1 MSTPV
6 PRSLRP
12 PRPTSADVARLAGVS
27 RATVSYVLNG
37 RTDVPVKEATRQQV
51 LEAARELDYH
61 PSPAA
66 RALRAGHG
74 DVVLVLLPDWAVGQF
89 ADILAELGRLVG
101 AHGLVCLRHE
111 GRQWQGN
118 LAHLL
123 ARVTAAVVVTVEPL
137 SPDDASALARAGVP
151 EVRLWWLDDPGHL
164 HSTVVDQADVVRVQV
179 DHLIDQGYRRLAYLA
194 LEDAHSRRF
203 IDVRISA
210 FEQIARERGLRM
222 SPVAVEPH
230 DLDAVRT
237 RLDAWTRRPSRP
249 LGLCTWSDV
258 TALAA
263 LSAARSLGLD
273 VPGQVGII
281 GVDDTAAARLALPA
295 LTSVRLDLGQEAAM
309 AAHHV
314 AQALGIATSELVP
327 REAVHLVQRSS
338 T

>member
-1 MSTPV
+1 MSTSV
-6 PRSLRP
+6 HRTSRA

-37 RTDVPVKEATRQQV
+37 RTDVPVKETTRQQV
-51 LEAARELDYH
+51 LAAARELDYH

-74 DVVLVLLPDWAVGQF
+74 DVVLVLLPEWAVGQF
-89 ADILAELGRLVG
+89 ADILADLGRLVG

-111 GRQWQGN
+111 GRQWEGN
-118 LAHLL
+118 LARLL
-123 ARVTAAVVVTVEPL
+123 GRVTAAVVVTVEPL
-137 SPDDASALARAGVP
+137 GPDDAAALERTGVP
-151 EVRLWWLDDPGHL
+151 EVRLWWLDNPGQRHN
-164 HSTVVDQADVVRVQV
+164 TVIDQADVVRVQV
-179 DHLIDQGYRRLAYLA
+179 DHLLDRGYRRLAYLA
-194 LEDAHSRRF
+194 LDDAHSRRF

-210 FEQIARERGLRM
+210 FERIAHERGLRT

-237 RLDAWTRRPSRP
+237 RLHAWFRRSSRP

-263 LSAARSLGLD
+263 LSAAHSLGLD
-273 VPGQVGII
+273 VPGQIGIV
-281 GVDDTAAARLALPA
+281 GVDDTPAAKLALPA
-295 LTSVRLDLGQEAAM
+295 ISSLRLDLGQEAAL

-314 AQALGIATSELVP
+314 AQALGIPSSPPTAG
-327 REAVHLVQRSS
+327 EAVHLVQRSS